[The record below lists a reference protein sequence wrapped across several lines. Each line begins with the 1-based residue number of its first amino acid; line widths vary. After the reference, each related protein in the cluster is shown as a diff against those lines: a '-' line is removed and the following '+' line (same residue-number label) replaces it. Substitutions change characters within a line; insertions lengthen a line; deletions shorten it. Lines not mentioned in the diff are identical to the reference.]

1 MNKKNSLLIGF
12 IAISIFM
19 CPALTPAATYENC
32 NLPAKSGLIAAS
44 AFLTIP
50 YFVAKTVYGFAG
62 TVTAGAINFFSF
74 RYAEPTAEKIAFKS
88 AGGDWYVTP
97 DHLLGDKKLQFVG
110 PVE

>member
-1 MNKKNSLLIGF
+1 MGKKNVLLISF

-19 CPALTPAATYENC
+19 CSAMAPAASYENC
-32 NLPAKSGLIAAS
+32 NLPAKGGLIAAS
-44 AFLTIP
+44 AVLTIP

>member
-1 MNKKNSLLIGF
+1 MNKKNALLIGF

-19 CPALTPAATYENC
+19 CPAMAPAASYENC
-32 NLPAKSGLIAAS
+32 NLPAKGGLIAAS
-44 AFLTIP
+44 AVLTIP

-62 TVTAGAINFFSF
+62 TLTAGAINFFSF

>member
-1 MNKKNSLLIGF
+1 MGKENVLLISF
-12 IAISIFM
+12 IAISILM
-19 CPALTPAATYENC
+19 CPALTPAANYEDC

-44 AFLTIP
+44 TVLTVP
-50 YFVAKTVYGFAG
+50 YFVAKMGYGLAG
-62 TVTAGAINFFSF
+62 TVTAGAVNFFSF

-97 DHLLGDKKLQFVG
+97 DNLLGEKKLQFVG

>member
-1 MNKKNSLLIGF
+1 MKKKNSLLIGF
-12 IAISIFM
+12 IAISILM

-44 AFLTIP
+44 AVLTIP
-50 YFVAKTVYGFAG
+50 YFVAKMAYGFAG
-62 TVTAGAINFFSF
+62 TLTAGAINFFSF

-110 PVE
+110 TVE

>member
-1 MNKKNSLLIGF
+1 MGKKNGLLIGF
-12 IAISIFM
+12 IAIRIFM

-44 AFLTIP
+44 AVLTIP
-50 YFVAKTVYGFAG
+50 YFVAKMGYGLLGTLTAG
-62 TVTAGAINFFSF
+62 TINFFSF

-110 PVE
+110 TVE

>member
-1 MNKKNSLLIGF
+1 MNKKNSLLTFF
-12 IAISIFM
+12 IATSIFM
-19 CPALTPAATYENC
+19 CPAMAPAATYENC

-44 AFLTIP
+44 AVLTIP
-50 YFVAKTVYGFAG
+50 YFVAKMAYGFAG
-62 TVTAGAINFFSF
+62 TLTAGAINFFSF

-97 DHLLGDKKLQFVG
+97 DNLLGEKKLQFVG

>member
-1 MNKKNSLLIGF
+1 MGKKNGLLISF
-12 IAISIFM
+12 IAISVFM

-44 AFLTIP
+44 AVLTVP
-50 YFVAKTVYGFAG
+50 YFVAKMVYGFAG
-62 TVTAGAINFFSF
+62 TVTAGTINFFSF

>member
-1 MNKKNSLLIGF
+1 MGKKNGLLIGF

-44 AFLTIP
+44 AVLTIP
-50 YFVAKTVYGFAG
+50 YFVAKMGYGLLGTLTAG
-62 TVTAGAINFFSF
+62 TINFFSF

-110 PVE
+110 TVE